1 MEDNDLANK
10 VWNGLEMLR
19 MEGIITDINESNA
32 MEYFKRSPFY
42 GKKKT
47 YRIKTVNN
55 GIVVIEKLVDGARNE
70 ALEIYYILCDN
81 GNIYKANVL
90 SDLFKSYL
98 NNINDEMKNLLS

>member
-47 YRIKTVNN
+47 
-55 GIVVIEKLVDGARNE
+55 
-70 ALEIYYILCDN
+70 
-81 GNIYKANVL
+81 
-90 SDLFKSYL
+90 
-98 NNINDEMKNLLS
+98 